1 MDCIGSRVTKLK
13 FDDYSARQVAQL
25 LGVTKQ
31 CVEIWCRTR
40 GWGYRIGPTQP
51 WRIPRERLE
60 RLFAEREAAAGA

>member
-1 MDCIGSRVTKLK
+1 MELK

-31 CVEIWCRTR
+31 SVEIWCRTR
-40 GWGYRIGPTQP
+40 GWGYRFGPNQA

-60 RLFAEREAAAGA
+60 RLLAERDAAARA